1 MKKIFRVFIVL
12 ILFILIIVMSCTA
25 MMNKEMEKAKNEL
38 MLVEDPDLSK
48 VEDGIY
54 RGKVETMLVKAE
66 VEVSVKNHKI
76 ISISI
81 IKHENGK
88 GKPAEAIVDA
98 IAQQVQKLYTEASL
112 GTSRRCQRRDPEALQ
127 LPCASSSCCEL

>member
-12 ILFILIIVMSCTA
+12 ILFILILVVSCTA

-88 GKPAEAIVDA
+88 GKPAEAIVDDIVKDNSTDVEL
-98 IAQQVQKLYTEASL
+98 IAGATMSSLVIRAAVIDAMNKGIKAS
-112 GTSRRCQRRDPEALQ
+112 
-127 LPCASSSCCEL
+127 

>member
-12 ILFILIIVMSCTA
+12 ILFILILVVSCTA

-76 ISISI
+76 ISLSI

-98 IAQQVQKLYTEASL
+98 IVKDNSTDVELIAGATMSSLVIRAAVIDAVNKGIKAS
-112 GTSRRCQRRDPEALQ
+112 
-127 LPCASSSCCEL
+127 

>member
-12 ILFILIIVMSCTA
+12 IFFVLILVVSCTA

-48 VEDGIY
+48 VEDGTY
-54 RGKVETMLVKAE
+54 KGKVETMLVKVE
-66 VEVSVKNHKI
+66 LEVSVKNHKI

-81 IKHENGK
+81 IKHDNGK
-88 GKPAEAIVDA
+88 GKPAEAIIDDIVKDNSTDVELIAGATMSSLVIRAAVIDA
-98 IAQQVQKLYTEASL
+98 VTKGIKAS
-112 GTSRRCQRRDPEALQ
+112 
-127 LPCASSSCCEL
+127 

>member
-12 ILFILIIVMSCTA
+12 IFFVLILVVSCTA

-38 MLVEDPDLSK
+38 MLVEDSDLSK

-98 IAQQVQKLYTEASL
+98 IVKDNSTDVELIAGATMSSLVIRAAVIDAVNKGIKAS
-112 GTSRRCQRRDPEALQ
+112 
-127 LPCASSSCCEL
+127 

>member
-12 ILFILIIVMSCTA
+12 ILFILIIVVSCTA

-98 IAQQVQKLYTEASL
+98 IVKDNSTDVELIAGATMSSLVIRAAVIDAVTNGIKAS
-112 GTSRRCQRRDPEALQ
+112 
-127 LPCASSSCCEL
+127 

>member
-12 ILFILIIVMSCTA
+12 IFFVLILVVSCTA

-48 VEDGIY
+48 VEDGTY
-54 RGKVETMLVKAE
+54 KGKVETMLVKVE
-66 VEVSVKNHKI
+66 LEVSVKNHKI

-98 IAQQVQKLYTEASL
+98 IVKDNSTDVELIAGATMSSLVIRAAVIDAVNKGIKAS
-112 GTSRRCQRRDPEALQ
+112 
-127 LPCASSSCCEL
+127 

>member
-12 ILFILIIVMSCTA
+12 IFFVLVFAVSCTA

-54 RGKVETMLVKAE
+54 RGKVETMLVKEE

-76 ISISI
+76 ISI
-81 IKHENGK
+81 
-88 GKPAEAIVDA
+88 
-98 IAQQVQKLYTEASL
+98 
-112 GTSRRCQRRDPEALQ
+112 
-127 LPCASSSCCEL
+127 

>member
-12 ILFILIIVMSCTA
+12 ILFILILVVSCTA

-54 RGKVETMLVKAE
+54 RGKVETMLVKVE

-98 IAQQVQKLYTEASL
+98 IVKDNSTDVELIAGATMSSLVIRAAVIDAVNKGIKAS
-112 GTSRRCQRRDPEALQ
+112 
-127 LPCASSSCCEL
+127 

>member
-12 ILFILIIVMSCTA
+12 ILFILILVVSCTA

-38 MLVEDPDLSK
+38 MLVEDPYLSK
-48 VEDGIY
+48 VEYGIY

-98 IAQQVQKLYTEASL
+98 IIKDNSTDVELIAGATMSSLVIRAAVIDAVNKGIKAS
-112 GTSRRCQRRDPEALQ
+112 
-127 LPCASSSCCEL
+127 

>member
-1 MKKIFRVFIVL
+1 MKKIFRVIIVL
-12 ILFILIIVMSCTA
+12 ILFILILVVSCTA

-48 VEDGIY
+48 VEYGIY

-98 IAQQVQKLYTEASL
+98 IVKDNSTDVELIAGATMSSLVIRAAVIDAVTNGIKAS
-112 GTSRRCQRRDPEALQ
+112 
-127 LPCASSSCCEL
+127 

>member
-12 ILFILIIVMSCTA
+12 ILFILILVVSCTA

-48 VEDGIY
+48 VEDGTY
-54 RGKVETMLVKAE
+54 KGKVETMLVKAE
-66 VEVSVKNHKI
+66 LEVSVKNHKI

-98 IAQQVQKLYTEASL
+98 IVKDNSTDVELIAGATMSSLVIRAAVIDAVTNGIKAS
-112 GTSRRCQRRDPEALQ
+112 
-127 LPCASSSCCEL
+127 

>member
-12 ILFILIIVMSCTA
+12 ILFILILVVSCTA
-25 MMNKEMEKAKNEL
+25 MMNKEMEKSKNEL

-48 VEDGIY
+48 VEYGIY

-98 IAQQVQKLYTEASL
+98 IVKDNSTDVELIAGATMSSLVIRAAVIDAVNKGIKAS
-112 GTSRRCQRRDPEALQ
+112 
-127 LPCASSSCCEL
+127 

>member
-12 ILFILIIVMSCTA
+12 IFFVLILVVSCTA

-48 VEDGIY
+48 VEDGTY
-54 RGKVETMLVKAE
+54 KGKVETMLVKVE
-66 VEVSVKNHKI
+66 LEVSVKNHKI

-81 IKHENGK
+81 IKHDNGK
-88 GKPAEAIVDA
+88 GKPAEAIIDDIVKDNSTDVELIAGATMSSLVIRATVIDA
-98 IAQQVQKLYTEASL
+98 VNKGIKAS
-112 GTSRRCQRRDPEALQ
+112 
-127 LPCASSSCCEL
+127 

>member
-12 ILFILIIVMSCTA
+12 ILFILIIVVSCTA

-48 VEDGIY
+48 VEYGIY

-98 IAQQVQKLYTEASL
+98 IVKDNSTDVELIAGATMSSLVIRAAVIDAVNKGIKAS
-112 GTSRRCQRRDPEALQ
+112 
-127 LPCASSSCCEL
+127 

>member
-12 ILFILIIVMSCTA
+12 IFFVLILVVSCTA

-81 IKHENGK
+81 IKHDNGK
-88 GKPAEAIVDA
+88 GKPAEAIIDDIVKDNSTDVELIAGATMSSLVIRAAVIDA
-98 IAQQVQKLYTEASL
+98 VNKGIKAS
-112 GTSRRCQRRDPEALQ
+112 
-127 LPCASSSCCEL
+127 

>member
-12 ILFILIIVMSCTA
+12 ILFILILVVSCTA
-25 MMNKEMEKAKNEL
+25 MMNKEMEKTKKEL
-38 MLVEDPDLSK
+38 MAIEDPDLSK
-48 VEDGIY
+48 VEDGTY
-54 RGKVETMLVKAE
+54 KGKVETMLVKVE
-66 VEVSVKNHKI
+66 LEVSVKNHKI

-98 IAQQVQKLYTEASL
+98 IVKDNSTDVELIAGATMSSLVIRAAVIDAVTKGIKAS
-112 GTSRRCQRRDPEALQ
+112 
-127 LPCASSSCCEL
+127 

>member
-12 ILFILIIVMSCTA
+12 IFFVLILVVSCTA

-98 IAQQVQKLYTEASL
+98 IVKDNSTDVELIAGATMSSLVIRAAVIDAVTNGIKAS
-112 GTSRRCQRRDPEALQ
+112 
-127 LPCASSSCCEL
+127 

>member
-12 ILFILIIVMSCTA
+12 ILFILILVVSCTA

-48 VEDGIY
+48 VEDGTY
-54 RGKVETMLVKAE
+54 KGKVETMLVKVE
-66 VEVSVKNHKI
+66 LEVSVENHKI

-81 IKHENGK
+81 IKHDNGK
-88 GKPAEAIVDA
+88 GKPAEAIIDDIVKDNSTDVELIAGATMSSLVIRAAVIDA
-98 IAQQVQKLYTEASL
+98 LNKGIKAS
-112 GTSRRCQRRDPEALQ
+112 
-127 LPCASSSCCEL
+127 

>member
-12 ILFILIIVMSCTA
+12 ILFILIIVVSCTA

-98 IAQQVQKLYTEASL
+98 IIKDNSTDVELIAGATMSSLVIRAAVIDAVTNGIKAS
-112 GTSRRCQRRDPEALQ
+112 
-127 LPCASSSCCEL
+127 

>member
-12 ILFILIIVMSCTA
+12 ILFILILVVSCTA

-48 VEDGIY
+48 VEYGIY

-98 IAQQVQKLYTEASL
+98 IIKDNSTDVELIAGATMSSLVIRAAVIDAMNKGIKAS
-112 GTSRRCQRRDPEALQ
+112 
-127 LPCASSSCCEL
+127 

>member
-12 ILFILIIVMSCTA
+12 ILFILILVVSCTA

-48 VEDGIY
+48 VEYGIY

-88 GKPAEAIVDA
+88 GKPTEAIVDA
-98 IAQQVQKLYTEASL
+98 IVKDNSTDVELIAGATMSSLVIRAAVIDAVNKGIKAS
-112 GTSRRCQRRDPEALQ
+112 
-127 LPCASSSCCEL
+127 

>member
-12 ILFILIIVMSCTA
+12 ILFILILVVSCTA

-48 VEDGIY
+48 VEYGIY

-88 GKPAEAIVDA
+88 GKPAEAIVDVIVKDNSTDVEL
-98 IAQQVQKLYTEASL
+98 IAGATMSSLVIRAAVIDAVNKGIKAS
-112 GTSRRCQRRDPEALQ
+112 
-127 LPCASSSCCEL
+127 

>member
-12 ILFILIIVMSCTA
+12 ILLILILVVSCTA

-54 RGKVETMLVKAE
+54 REKVETMLVKAE

-98 IAQQVQKLYTEASL
+98 IVKDNSTDVELIAGATMSSLVIRAAVIDAVNKGIKAS
-112 GTSRRCQRRDPEALQ
+112 
-127 LPCASSSCCEL
+127 

>member
-12 ILFILIIVMSCTA
+12 ILFILILVVSCTA

-81 IKHENGK
+81 IKHDNGK
-88 GKPAEAIVDA
+88 GKPAEAIIDDIVKDNSTDVELIAGATMSSLVIRAAVIDA
-98 IAQQVQKLYTEASL
+98 VNKGIKAS
-112 GTSRRCQRRDPEALQ
+112 
-127 LPCASSSCCEL
+127 

>member
-12 ILFILIIVMSCTA
+12 ILFILIIVVSCTA

-98 IAQQVQKLYTEASL
+98 IVKDNSTDVELIAGATMSSLVIRAAVIDAVNKRIKAS
-112 GTSRRCQRRDPEALQ
+112 
-127 LPCASSSCCEL
+127 

>member
-12 ILFILIIVMSCTA
+12 ILFILILVVSCTA

-54 RGKVETMLVKAE
+54 REKVETMLVKAE

-98 IAQQVQKLYTEASL
+98 IVKDNSTDVELIAGVTMSSLVIRAAVIDAVNKGIKAS
-112 GTSRRCQRRDPEALQ
+112 
-127 LPCASSSCCEL
+127 

>member
-12 ILFILIIVMSCTA
+12 IFFVLILVVSCTA
-25 MMNKEMEKAKNEL
+25 MMNKETEKAKNEL

-98 IAQQVQKLYTEASL
+98 IVKDNSTDVELIAGATMSSLVIRAAVIDAVTNGIKAS
-112 GTSRRCQRRDPEALQ
+112 
-127 LPCASSSCCEL
+127 

>member
-1 MKKIFRVFIVL
+1 MKKIFRVVIVL
-12 ILFILIIVMSCTA
+12 ILFILILVVSCTA

-98 IAQQVQKLYTEASL
+98 IVKDNSTDVELIAGATMSSLVIRAAVIDAVNKGIKAS
-112 GTSRRCQRRDPEALQ
+112 
-127 LPCASSSCCEL
+127 

>member
-12 ILFILIIVMSCTA
+12 ILFILIIVVSCTA

-98 IAQQVQKLYTEASL
+98 IIKDNSTDVELIAGATMSSLVIRAAVIDAVNKGIKAS
-112 GTSRRCQRRDPEALQ
+112 
-127 LPCASSSCCEL
+127 

>member
-12 ILFILIIVMSCTA
+12 ILFILIIVVSCTA

-98 IAQQVQKLYTEASL
+98 IVKDNSTDVELIAGATMSSLVIRAAAIDAVNKGIKAS
-112 GTSRRCQRRDPEALQ
+112 
-127 LPCASSSCCEL
+127 